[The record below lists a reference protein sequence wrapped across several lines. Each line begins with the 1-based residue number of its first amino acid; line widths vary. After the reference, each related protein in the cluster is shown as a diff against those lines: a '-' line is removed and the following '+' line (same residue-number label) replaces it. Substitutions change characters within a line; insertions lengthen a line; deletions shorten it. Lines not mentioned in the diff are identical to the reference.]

1 MQRIHGI
8 ELHEQ
13 PWYPAAWRRTFQ
25 DGLGYFITQLG
36 MYHNLAAP
44 FAQLLQRVGATAVL
58 DLCSGS
64 SEPVVDLLQ
73 RAAQTQPESPATQLL
88 LSDLF
93 PNIPHF
99 ERLKA
104 KHSSHIASIDYCPDP
119 VNAMGV
125 PQDKSLPRVR
135 TVFSALHHFRPA
147 EARTILANAAAD
159 ADAIAVFECTGR
171 TWANMLATCAIPLT
185 SAVATAF
192 LLRPWSWKN
201 VLWSVIVPVI
211 PFTAF
216 VDGLVSNLRTYT
228 EAELCAMV
236 GSINAP
242 DFAWEV
248 GSVPIPHTSLRATYV
263 FGWRPSVAKQREQ
276 RRAS

>member
-1 MQRIHGI
+1 MRRFHGI

-13 PWYPAAWRRTFQ
+13 PWYPAALRRTFQ
-25 DGLGYFITQLG
+25 DGLGYVITHLG
-36 MYHNLAAP
+36 MYHNMAEP
-44 FAQLLQRVGATAVL
+44 FAQLIERVGAESVL

-73 RAAQTQPESPATQLL
+73 RAAQSQPQSTPPKVL

-99 ERLKA
+99 ERLKS
-104 KHSSHIASIDYCPDP
+104 KHGDRIDYCADP

-125 PQDKSLPRVR
+125 PQDKQLPRVR
-135 TVFSALHHFRPA
+135 TVFSALHHFRPNQVHN
-147 EARTILANAAAD
+147 ILANAAQD
-159 ADAIAVFECTGR
+159 ADAIAVFEGTGR
-171 TWANMLATCAIPLT
+171 TWANMFATCAIPVT
-185 SAVATAF
+185 AAVVTAF

-201 VLWSVIVPVI
+201 VFWSLVVPVI
-211 PFTAF
+211 PLTAL

-228 EAELCAMV
+228 EAELQAMV
-236 GSINAP
+236 DQIDAP

-248 GSVPIPHTSLRATYV
+248 GSVPIPHTRLRATYL
-263 FGWRPSVAKQREQ
+263 FGWRRSLA
-276 RRAS
+276 ASRKERKAS